1 MSSSDTRAA
10 TAACLCVPG
19 IWDMDMD
26 MGCGTWHDTIVLDVY
41 RVIPIYF
48 LPSPLFAYCGS
59 PGSR

>member
-1 MSSSDTRAA
+1 MSSSDTHVQPPRP
-10 TAACLCVPG
+10 ACVYMGP
-19 IWDMDMD
+19 WD

-48 LPSPLFAYCGS
+48 LPYTLFAYCGS